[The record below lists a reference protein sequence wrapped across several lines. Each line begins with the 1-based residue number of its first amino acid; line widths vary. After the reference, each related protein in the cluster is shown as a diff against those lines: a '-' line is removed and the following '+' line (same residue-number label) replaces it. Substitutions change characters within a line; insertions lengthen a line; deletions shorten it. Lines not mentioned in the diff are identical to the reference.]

1 MIRLIPAAVLTLLLL
16 VVVPASTPSV
26 VEAATAPAS
35 STSSQVPPIVYRERT
50 LPNGMKV
57 YFSLDRT
64 TPNVSV
70 QVWYRVG
77 AKDDPRGRSGFAHL
91 FEHLMFKSTRDM
103 PAEFM
108 DRLTEDVGGSN
119 NASTWDDL
127 TNYYEIVPANH
138 LERVL
143 WAESERLSGLVID
156 EANFLSERDVVKE
169 ELRQSVLAD
178 PYGRLFSIYVPAQAF
193 SAHPYSRS
201 AIGSIE
207 DLDAA
212 TLDDVRN
219 FHATYYRPDNAALIV
234 VGNFDEAQLN
244 AWVDKYFGAIARP
257 SNPIPRVTAV
267 EPPRRGPSTFTGYGP
282 NVPLPAV
289 VITWPAPAASSA
301 DAPALKVLDAIL
313 SSGKSS
319 RLFNSLVYDQQI
331 AVEIFSDADLRE
343 QPGIFYVGALMSE
356 GESVDKG
363 EAALLTQVAAL
374 RDRPVTRAE
383 LDEAKNELIASA
395 VRERETVE
403 GRADALGFAFILQ
416 GDPAKAN
423 TDIAELQAVTL
434 ADVQRV
440 AKTYLRPDQRGV
452 IRYLNESERP
462 ASTTATAP
470 APAPPVM
477 STPYTGPV
485 DTLRPESERQ
495 APPPVAAPVQAQLPS
510 PVERTLPNGLRVIVA
525 RSSNLPLVTADLVF
539 RSGGAND
546 PANLPGAMSMMAGLV
561 TEGAGGRS
569 AQDIARATEAL
580 GAELSSGAGSEASW
594 VSVNAMPDKLAAAMT
609 IMADVAR
616 RPTFQQDEID
626 RVRSQTLDELSIALQ
641 RPGTVASYSASLLLL
656 AGTPYGHVMGGTPA
670 SLPRITRDNLVG
682 LHQTFWRPDNAIL
695 ILTGDITP
703 EQGFALAERMFG
715 GWPKPATALPAQ
727 LSAQAGTEPRAVAID
742 LPGTGQAAV
751 LLTGPAIARSDPRY
765 YQALVT
771 NAVLGGGYSARL
783 NYEIR
788 IKRGLSYG
796 AGAGFTPRRTFG
808 LWSASAQTKNESAAQ
823 VVALVQAELAGLA
836 GRPPSMDELIARR
849 SGLIGGF
856 GRNLETTDG
865 LANILEDLALAGV
878 DLSEIGVYQQKVEAV
893 TPDQVRA
900 YAADLLTP
908 GKATI
913 IVVGDAKTFLEALK
927 AQVPNL
933 QVIPAG
939 RLDLERPDLLRPAG

>member
-1 MIRLIPAAVLTLLLL
+1 MPRLPIAAVLGLVLL
-16 VVVPASTPSV
+16 AF
-26 VEAATAPAS
+26 APAPALMAAQAAAPAAAAS
-35 STSSQVPPIVYRERT
+35 VVPPIVYQERT
-50 LPNGMKV
+50 LPNGMKI
-57 YFSLDRT
+57 YTSLDRT

-156 EANFLSERDVVKE
+156 EANFRSERDVVKE

-193 SAHPYSRS
+193 SVHPYSRS

-244 AWVDKYFGAIARP
+244 AWVDKYFGTIERP
-257 SNPIPRVTAV
+257 SAPIPRVTAV
-267 EPPRRGPSTFTGYGP
+267 EPPRTGPTTFTGYGP

-289 VITWPAPAASSA
+289 VITWPAPAASSP

-313 SSGKSS
+313 TSGKSS

-343 QPGIFYVGALMSE
+343 QPGMFYVGALMSE

-363 EAALLTQVAAL
+363 EAALLAQVAAL
-374 RDRPVTRAE
+374 RDRPVTAAE
-383 LDEAKNELIASA
+383 LSEAKNELIASA

-416 GDPAKAN
+416 GDAAKAN
-423 TDIAELQAVTL
+423 TDIADLQRVTA
-434 ADVQRV
+434 ADIQRV

-452 IRYLNESERP
+452 VRYLNESERP
-462 ASTTATAP
+462 AATATA
-470 APAPPVM
+470 APAATPPVA

-485 DTLRPESERQ
+485 AALRPESERQ
-495 APPPVAAPVQAQLPS
+495 APPPVGAPVQAQLPT
-510 PVERTLPNGLRVIVA
+510 PIERTLPNGLRVIVA

-546 PANLPGAMSMMAGLV
+546 PANLPGAMGMMAGLV
-561 TEGAGGRS
+561 TEGAGARS
-569 AQDIARATEAL
+569 AQEIAMATEAL
-580 GAELSSGAGSEASW
+580 GAQLSSGAGSEASW

-616 RPTFQQDEID
+616 RPTFQQEEID
-626 RVRSQTLDELSIALQ
+626 RIRSQTLDELSIALQ
-641 RPGTVASYSASLLLL
+641 RPGTVANYSVNPLLL
-656 AGTPYGHVMGGTPA
+656 AGTAYGHVMGGTPA
-670 SLPRITRDNLVG
+670 SLARITRDNLIA
-682 LHQTFWRPDNAIL
+682 LHQTYWRPDNAIL

-703 EQGFALAERMFG
+703 EQGFALAERMFSS
-715 GWPKPATALPAQ
+715 WSKPAASLPAQ
-727 LSAQAGTEPRAVAID
+727 ASAAVSNEPRAIAID

-751 LLTGPAIARSDPRY
+751 LLTGPAIPRSDPRY

-796 AGAGFTPRRTFG
+796 AGAGLIPRRSFG

-823 VVALVQAELAGLA
+823 VVALVQAELAGLVS
-836 GRPPSMDELIARR
+836 RPPTQDELIARR
-849 SGLIGGF
+849 SSLIGGF

-878 DLSEIGVYQQKVEAV
+878 DLGEIRVYQERVEAV

-900 YAADLLTP
+900 YAADVLAP

-933 QVIPAG
+933 QVVPAG
-939 RLDLERPDLLRPAG
+939 RLDLERPDLTKPAP